1 MNLFEYFIQKIKS
14 KIIYLLLFYFTLSLS
29 LFAIITGTIFTYV
42 HKENMIKF
50 NTDNLT
56 TRAER
61 ISSLASSWWYNNPQY
76 NSLFLEKDTDK
87 NIYFSNKFPN
97 NPSLSTL
104 ENDRNR
110 QKYMEIIDAIAIAE
124 VWIIDKDTET
134 ILQGINKN
142 SYAIPYRHLALS
154 EKTKEIIQEALN
166 GKVVKTTDFSNVLKQ
181 QTLTIA
187 VPIYYKGTKITKGA
201 VLLHSSLKNITSII
215 FNDIIILFIYTFLSF
230 SIAFLLSIS
239 LSFKFTKPLNVIR
252 NTALDLNNGNYR
264 SRTGLQYKDE
274 IGNLAFTI
282 DELAEK
288 LYIGSK
294 ERENFEKL
302 RNDFLANISHELRT
316 PITVIRGSLEAIT
329 DGIITDEETLKE
341 FHKQILNDA
350 IHLQRLI
357 NDLIDITTLQNSSF
371 SIHKNTIY
379 LTELLNDVVR
389 SMKNLANKKNIKIHL
404 NFNSKLKSR
413 YNSFIGDYQR
423 IRQMI
428 IIILDNAI
436 KFSNEYMN
444 IYIDFSNNKNYYI
457 LSIRDE
463 GRGIAPEN
471 INKIFERFHKTNI
484 NNNGGTG
491 LGLAIAHQIALRH
504 NIKIDV
510 KSKENI
516 GTTFTFYL
524 PNTPED

>member
-1 MNLFEYFIQKIKS
+1 MNLFEFFVQKIKS
-14 KIIYLLLFYFTLSLS
+14 KIIYLLLFYFSLSLS
-29 LFAIITGTIFTYV
+29 LFAIITGTVFTYV

-56 TRAER
+56 KRAER
-61 ISSLASSWWYNNPQY
+61 ISDLASTWWYSDTTYKNRSLNDFTNNS
-76 NSLFLEKDTDK
+76 SL
-87 NIYFSNKFPN
+87 NA
-97 NPSLSTL
+97 L
-104 ENDRNR
+104 ENNRNR
-110 QKYMEIIDAIAIAE
+110 QKNMEIIDAIAIAE
-124 VWIIDKDTET
+124 VWIIDKDSET
-134 ILQGINKN
+134 ILQGSNKN

-154 EKTKEIIQEALN
+154 KRTKEIIKEALN
-166 GKVVKTTDFSNVLKQ
+166 GHTVKTTDFSNVLNQ

-187 VPIYYKGTKITKGA
+187 VPIYYKGTSITKGA
-201 VLLHSSLKNITSII
+201 VLLHSSLKNISAII
-215 FNDIIILFIYTFLSF
+215 FNDIVSLFFYTILSF
-230 SIAFLLSIS
+230 SIAFLLAIS
-239 LSFKFTKPLNVIR
+239 LSFRFTKPLDIIR
-252 NTALDLNNGNYR
+252 NTALELNKGNYR
-264 SRTGLQYKDE
+264 AKTGLKSKDE
-274 IGNLAFTI
+274 IGHLAFTI

-329 DGIITDEETLKE
+329 DGIVTDEETLKE
-341 FHKQILNDA
+341 FHEQILADA

-389 SMKNLANKKNIKIHL
+389 SMKNLANKKKINIHL

-413 YNSFIGDYQR
+413 YNSFVGDYQR

-436 KFSNEYMN
+436 KFSNENKN
-444 IYIDFSNNKNYYI
+444 IYIDFFNDKEYSI
-457 LSIRDE
+457 LTIRDE
-463 GRGIAPEN
+463 GRGISKEN
-471 INKIFERFHKTNI
+471 IDKIFDRFYKTNI
-484 NNNGGTG
+484 DNIGGSG
-491 LGLAIAHQIALRH
+491 LGLAIASQIALRH

-510 KSKENI
+510 DSDENV

-524 PNTPED
+524 PITQED